1 MEKRNFVV
9 WIFFALF
16 FCLLLGCTFR
26 EKQKNYTEDMP
37 NLCSRE
43 IEQCF
48 GTEYE
53 ISEGMEREDRYY
65 DEKRHTNVIVR
76 YTEWNITYRDA
87 QGEEQTFVFNNRC
100 EHPKS
105 HWNHTVESYIAKRVS
120 DFYQQKFIDCKLKGI
135 SGYREKDSP
144 LFFQKYSRFSISD
157 MPETSVM
164 FRERNSYNL
173 AEHVFFPELEYQ
185 DVFLDFPYLLK
196 WYPKFD
202 YKDSGEEERCIMREE
217 TKEGLRDILGEMA
230 DYTDG
235 SLNATVYVIMMDE
248 NGFAD
253 DFFLTV
259 LKGEEFDGESLV
271 FEKILH
277 ENFFGKIEE

>member
-26 EKQKNYTEDMP
+26 EKRKNYTEDMQ

-43 IEQCF
+43 IKQCF

-53 ISEGMEREDRYY
+53 ISEGMEREDHYY
-65 DEKRHTNVIVR
+65 DEKRNTNVIVR
-76 YTEWNITYRDA
+76 DTEWNITYRDV

-135 SGYREKDSP
+135 SGYREKDS
-144 LFFQKYSRFSISD
+144 
-157 MPETSVM
+157 
-164 FRERNSYNL
+164 
-173 AEHVFFPELEYQ
+173 
-185 DVFLDFPYLLK
+185 
-196 WYPKFD
+196 
-202 YKDSGEEERCIMREE
+202 GEEERRLMREE
-217 TKEGLRDILGEMA
+217 TKERLRDILGEMA
-230 DYTDG
+230 GYTDG

-259 LKGEEFDGESLV
+259 LKGEELDGESLV

-277 ENFFGKIEE
+277 ENFFGKILYGDILLTQKRNGRFKNI